1 MTTKKETPKNN
12 FNTTIGNSVLPAVLI
27 KKKKIEEVLRKCVI
41 ELDEISGEKPFDFVN
56 IRELLSVMDNAVFYM
71 NAEIKGVDSLN
82 GKWTILGK

>member
-1 MTTKKETPKNN
+1 MSNKTQNGN
-12 FNTTIGNSVLPAVLI
+12 FAKPMLPAVLI
-27 KKKKIEEVLRKCVI
+27 KKQKIEEILRKCVI

-71 NAEIKGVDSLN
+71 NAEIKGADSLN

>member
-1 MTTKKETPKNN
+1 MKNSNDET
-12 FNTTIGNSVLPAVLI
+12 FNATIGNTMLPAVLI

-41 ELDEISGEKPFDFVN
+41 ELDEISGEKPFEFVN

-82 GKWTILGK
+82 GKWTMLGK